1 MMQGQIPAGLGALL
15 QRTPDRRQQSHI
27 PPGLQALMQA
37 QQVLRQQANPMT
49 PTGAPTV
56 AGQTEQAIA
65 QQMQSQQPQQ
75 AAPGMMPSDPFREQ
89 LMKTLQ
95 MQAQQQMAPPGGG
108 QPPEQPSQQ
117 MPEQPPQGMASG
129 GIARLPADNMARIE
143 QYAHGGVIGFYG
155 EEGSVAKT
163 NEDLQAELEN
173 ARNMAEAAAKSQD
186 TESAL
191 SYASKV
197 NQLQSELNKRSA
209 PAVKSSRFQSSGAP
223 KGLTTE
229 RIEQIKDEYKQNL
242 GLGAMPGQYRRG
254 AGGAPVAL
262 TEEEKAAAT
271 EAALKKQRAGRES
284 RPYTGEYRPSTASV
298 PITSSPEEMEKQ
310 ETARLLKSHPVP
322 EWNIDSLLAQQGAKQ
337 VAAPSSPSTQRTA
350 VKPAAPVAGIAAGI
364 AEPKMADQIAIAQQM
379 VPENPLRQK
388 ILGTAEQ
395 ILAKQKERPDIEGQ
409 GIAALQQYEKERLR
423 QLEEQKGGDFFRR
436 MSALGRDFYERGS
449 NDRLGRIDDLIA
461 ARNSESNKAALAS
474 KEMELKLRDAAHQKE
489 IGNLEAYKKTMEEV
503 ASLDEKRTGHM
514 VNAAQVGA
522 HLAGQTYTAKMS
534 AASSAATNATQL
546 EIARMH
552 QQTLLMQPSDQKRID
567 DLTRV
572 YILKSTGGKP
582 PTPDQY
588 LEAMKNAMEDVRG
601 ASQAGSRDIKAQTE
615 ANKQLDAF
623 KTSMEY
629 VTAKTPAEQQA
640 LLRKK
645 QAELERQYPGAIF
658 GTEASSDLIKKADA
672 IVKGGR

>member
-1 MMQGQIPAGLGALL
+1 MMQGLGGLQSLIARGMRNPT
-15 QRTPDRRQQSHI
+15 QRAPI
-27 PPGLQALMQA
+27 PPGMQALIQA
-37 QQVLRQQANPMT
+37 QQALKQTAAPVTSAGI
-49 PTGAPTV
+49 PTI
-56 AGQTEQAIA
+56 AGQTEQAIQQHLQPAAPQMGEPQTQVLGQGIPQAAQMAGIAA
-65 QQMQSQQPQQ
+65 QQQ
-75 AAPGMMPSDPFREQ
+75 
-89 LMKTLQ
+89 
-95 MQAQQQMAPPGGG
+95 QAQQQQALQQAMQMAQQQS
-108 QPPEQPSQQ
+108 QPDQAQP
-117 MPEQPPQGMASG
+117 MARG

-143 QYAHGGVIGFYG
+143 RYAHGGVLGFDG
-155 EEGSVAKT
+155 ENRSDVPDPLVTQTSDTA
-163 NEDLQAELEN
+163 LQKIEADK
-173 ARNMAEAAAKSQD
+173 ARNTRDLADKYKQSLNVMSAVANSGDQQAIQKYAASTQENFDALRNYVNTSYGNRAEQ
-186 TESAL
+186 
-191 SYASKV
+191 V
-197 NQLQSELNKRSA
+197 LNKVLSA
-209 PAVKSSRFQSSGAP
+209 TV
-223 KGLTTE
+223 
-229 RIEQIKDEYKQNL
+229 
-242 GLGAMPGQYRRG
+242 
-254 AGGAPVAL
+254 PV
-262 TEEEKAAAT
+262 EEKPKYTYEEPA
-271 EAALKKQRAGRES
+271 KAGI
-284 RPYTGEYRPSTASV
+284 PST
-298 PITSSPEEMEKQ
+298 I
-310 ETARLLKSHPVP
+310 
-322 EWNIDSLLAQQGAKQ
+322 QQRQ
-337 VAAPSSPSTQRTA
+337 VAP
-350 VKPAAPVAGIAAGI
+350 PAAPRVESATASPFRPTVKPVAPAAGIAAGI
-364 AEPKMADQIAIAQQM
+364 TEPTAAEQFGIAQKI

-388 ILGTAEQ
+388 ILDTGEQ
-395 ILAKQKERPDIEGQ
+395 ILAKQKNRPDIEGQ
-409 GIAALQQYEKERLR
+409 GIAALQQYEQERLR
-423 QLEEQKGGDFFRR
+423 QLEEQKGGDFWRR
-436 MSALGRDFYERGS
+436 LGALGRDFYERGS
-449 NDRLGRIDDLIA
+449 GDRLGRIDDLIA
-461 ARNSESNKAALAS
+461 ARNSESNKASLVS

-514 VNAAQVGA
+514 INAAQVGA
-522 HLAGQTYTAKMS
+522 HLAGQKYTAQMS

-623 KTSMEY
+623 KTSIEY